1 MCPPAQ
7 NRQRAL
13 RGACSIKQTVLSRNR
28 MKAENGQ
35 ARKNEPARAYARC
48 FLRRHYPDQVPGLRA
63 PLPPL
68 SRNMFQHPIF
78 QLRPGPCP
86 LPISYVSTRRRFC
99 QDKASRRSRRQHL
112 FQVCHCEE
120 ASADVAIR
128 PPEAL
133 THSEILT
140 WPLGETDCHANA
152 AALAR
157 NDAVGSMPQKVNA
170 IAARI
175 DRKSVV

>member
-1 MCPPAQ
+1 M
-7 NRQRAL
+7 
-13 RGACSIKQTVLSRNR
+13 
-28 MKAENGQ
+28 
-35 ARKNEPARAYARC
+35 
-48 FLRRHYPDQVPGLRA
+48 
-63 PLPPL
+63 
-68 SRNMFQHPIF
+68 
-78 QLRPGPCP
+78 
-86 LPISYVSTRRRFC
+86 
-99 QDKASRRSRRQHL
+99 
-112 FQVCHCEE
+112 
-120 ASADVAIR
+120 AIR

-175 DRKSVV
+175 YKIHLDLQNADGKMSYYCIGSWRRRETPRERMRHTL